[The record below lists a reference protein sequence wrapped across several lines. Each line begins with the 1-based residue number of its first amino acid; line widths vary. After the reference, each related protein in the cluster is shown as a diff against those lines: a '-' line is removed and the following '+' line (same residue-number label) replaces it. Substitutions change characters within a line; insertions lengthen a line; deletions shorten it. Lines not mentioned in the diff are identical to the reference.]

1 VAAGPRRLEWS
12 ASARG
17 DLLAIDAWYAQFG
30 EAAAERVIHSIVAAA
45 NGLSQYPFSGPNGI
59 RPGTRHK
66 IAGPYPY
73 TIVYRV
79 GGSSVRVIRVLHQ
92 RRAYFQRSL
101 REELAQYEVKPRAGG
116 KRARERSIASP
127 PRRSR

>member
-30 EAAAERVIHSIVAAA
+30 EAASTRVIQSIVAAA
-45 NGLSQYPFSGPNGI
+45 GNLTQYPFSAPKGL

-66 IAGPYPY
+66 VTGPYPY
-73 TIVYRV
+73 TLVYRV
-79 GGSSVRVIRVLHQ
+79 TSRAIRVVRVLHQ
-92 RRAYFQRSL
+92 RRAYFQRAL
-101 REELAQYEVKPRAGG
+101 REELAEYALPPRAGS
-116 KRARERSIASP
+116 KRARRA
-127 PRRSR
+127 

>member
-12 ASARG
+12 ASARD

-30 EAAAERVIHSIVAAA
+30 EGACARVIESIVAAA
-45 NGLSQYPFSGPNGI
+45 DGLTQYPFSAPRGL

-66 IAGPYPY
+66 VIGPYPY
-73 TIVYRV
+73 TLVYRV
-79 GGSSVRVIRVLHQ
+79 TSRAIRVVRVLHQ

-101 REELAQYEVKPRAGG
+101 RQEMAEYAVKPKGR
-116 KRARERSIASP
+116 KRAAG
-127 PRRSR
+127 